1 MAADI
6 FSPRAGV
13 RSGIFRAVVK
23 FDFKRND
30 WKQRAGGGRGE
41 KRSTGTSAHTWTE
54 KDWER
59 DREVGLES
67 VVAAINKSRERPVT
81 LSASYNSK

>member
-1 MAADI
+1 MKSEA
-6 FSPRAGV
+6 SERENE
-13 RSGIFRAVVK
+13 K
-23 FDFKRND
+23 KEKKKRGWNT
-30 WKQRAGGGRGE
+30 R
-41 KRSTGTSAHTWTE
+41 TG

-59 DREVGLES
+59 GRGWVRES